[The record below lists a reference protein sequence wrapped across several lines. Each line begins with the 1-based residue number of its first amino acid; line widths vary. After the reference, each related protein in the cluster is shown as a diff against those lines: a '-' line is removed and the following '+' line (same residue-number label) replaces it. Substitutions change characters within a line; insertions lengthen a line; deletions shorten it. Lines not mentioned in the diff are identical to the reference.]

1 MTRDARNARNTTRER
16 IINVRKLAALDI
28 ALHGAPL
35 ILVEFGAAIAIGAAG
50 GVWLI
55 STALPVSQGAALF
68 RLVLGAYLLCVA
80 INYVPLLL
88 YGIAVARRR
97 SARQEAAAELAE
109 KDGRSARRYGAQS
122 LLLILPLVIPALA
135 LAQEML
141 GRRGAAH

>member
-1 MTRDARNARNTTRER
+1 MAGDAHNKNRER

-35 ILVEFGAAIAIGAAG
+35 ILFEFAAAIAIGAALG
-50 GVWLI
+50 IWLT

-68 RLVLGAYLLCVA
+68 RLVFGVYLLCGA

-88 YGIAVARRR
+88 YSIAVTRRG

-109 KDGRSARRYGAQS
+109 KDGRSARRYGMQS

-141 GRRGAAH
+141 GRRSAAP

>member
-1 MTRDARNARNTTRER
+1 MARDARNNTRER

-35 ILVEFGAAIAIGAAG
+35 ILVEFGAAIAIGAVL

-55 STALPVSQGAALF
+55 STAIAVSQGAALF
-68 RLVLGAYLLCVA
+68 RIVLGAYLLCVA

-88 YGIAVARRR
+88 YGIAVALRR
-97 SARQEAAAELAE
+97 SARQEAAAELTE

-122 LLLILPLVIPALA
+122 LLLILPLAIPALA
-135 LAQEML
+135 LAQELL
-141 GRRGAAH
+141 GRRGAAQ

>member
-1 MTRDARNARNTTRER
+1 MATDARNHNRER

-35 ILVEFGAAIAIGAAG
+35 ILVEFGAAIAIGTAG
-50 GVWLI
+50 GVWLT
-55 STALPVSQGAALF
+55 STAIPVSQGAALF
-68 RLVLGAYLLCVA
+68 RLVVGAYLLCVA

-88 YGIAVARRR
+88 YGIAVARHR
-97 SARQEAAAELAE
+97 SARQEAAAELVE

-141 GRRGAAH
+141 GRRGAAQ

>member
-1 MTRDARNARNTTRER
+1 MAADARHKNRER

-35 ILVEFGAAIAIGAAG
+35 ILVEFGAAVAIAAAG

-68 RLVLGAYLLCVA
+68 RLALGAYLLCVA
-80 INYVPLLL
+80 INYAPLLL
-88 YGIAVARRR
+88 YAIAVVRRG
-97 SARQEAAAELAE
+97 SARQEAATELAE
-109 KDGRSARRYGAQS
+109 KDGRSARRYGGQS

-141 GRRGAAH
+141 GRRGDAH

>member
-1 MTRDARNARNTTRER
+1 MTGNPRHHTRER

-28 ALHGAPL
+28 AFHGAPL
-35 ILVEFGAAIAIGAAG
+35 ILVEFGAAIALGAAL
-50 GVWLI
+50 GVWLT
-55 STALPVSQGAALF
+55 STAIPVSQGAALF
-68 RLVLGAYLLCVA
+68 RLVLGAYFLCLA

-88 YGIAVARRR
+88 YGIAVARRG

-109 KDGRSARRYGAQS
+109 EDGRSARRYRTQS
-122 LLLILPLVIPALA
+122 LLLFLPLVIPALA

>member
-1 MTRDARNARNTTRER
+1 MARDACNHNRER

-35 ILVEFGAAIAIGAAG
+35 ILVEFGAAITIGAAL
-50 GVWLI
+50 GVWLT

-68 RLVLGAYLLCVA
+68 RLVLGAYFLGLA

-88 YGIAVARRR
+88 YGIAVARRG

-109 KDGRSARRYGAQS
+109 KDGRSARRYGTQS

-141 GRRGAAH
+141 GRRGAVH

>member
-1 MTRDARNARNTTRER
+1 M
-16 IINVRKLAALDI
+16 
-28 ALHGAPL
+28 
-35 ILVEFGAAIAIGAAG
+35 
-50 GVWLI
+50 
-55 STALPVSQGAALF
+55 SQGAALF
-68 RLVLGAYLLCVA
+68 RLVLGAYFLCLA

-88 YGIAVARRR
+88 YGIAVARRG

-109 KDGRSARRYGAQS
+109 KDGRSARRYGTQS

>member
-1 MTRDARNARNTTRER
+1 MAGDARNKNRER

-35 ILVEFGAAIAIGAAG
+35 ILVEFGAAIAIGAAL
-50 GVWLI
+50 GVWLT
-55 STALPVSQGAALF
+55 STAIPVSQGAALF
-68 RLVLGAYLLCVA
+68 RLVLGAYFLCVA

-88 YGIAVARRR
+88 YGIAVVRRG
-97 SARQEAAAELAE
+97 SARQETAAELAE
-109 KDGRSARRYGAQS
+109 KDGRSARRYGTQS

-141 GRRGAAH
+141 GRRDAAQ

>member
-1 MTRDARNARNTTRER
+1 MTRDAPNKNRER

-35 ILVEFGAAIAIGAAG
+35 ILIEFGAAIAIGAAG
-50 GVWLI
+50 GVWLT
-55 STALPVSQGAALF
+55 STAIPVSQGTALF
-68 RLVLGAYLLCVA
+68 RLVLGAYLLCIA

-88 YGIAVARRR
+88 YGIAVARHG

-109 KDGRSARRYGAQS
+109 KDGRAARRYGAQS

-141 GRRGAAH
+141 GRRGASQ

>member
-1 MTRDARNARNTTRER
+1 MARNPRNHNRER

-35 ILVEFGAAIAIGAAG
+35 ILVEFGAAIAIGTAG
-50 GVWLI
+50 GVWLT
-55 STALPVSQGAALF
+55 STAIPVSQGAALF
-68 RLVLGAYLLCVA
+68 RLVVGAYLLCVA

-88 YGIAVARRR
+88 YGIAVARRG

-109 KDGRSARRYGAQS
+109 KDGRSARRYGTQS

-141 GRRGAAH
+141 GRRGAAQ